1 MNRFLAYLAFVL
13 NILLFMLAKQT
24 FAQPL
29 FFEDNTDFIAKT
41 AMMRYQRMNQPN
53 NSRTG
58 LNIDIVYTRFEWD
71 VDPSVRYISGNVL
84 HHFKAIENLES
95 ILLELND
102 NMVID
107 SVIFRNRQVECNF
120 VSNHEFVINLEVLVE
135 AGRMD
140 SVRIYYQGEPIQ
152 NSGFGSF
159 EIKEH
164 NGVPAMWTLSEPFG
178 AKDWWPGKNDLTDKI
193 DSIDVYIRCPLPY
206 NGVSH
211 GLLQSV
217 IEEGDKKV
225 THFRHRY
232 PIASYLV
239 AFAVSNYV
247 IFPQQ
252 AILGHDTLPI
262 INYVYPEDSAFIAEV
277 SANTPEMIQLFDTLF
292 APYPFKNELYG
303 HAQFGRNGG
312 GMEHQTVSFMA
323 SWAHDI
329 RAHELAHSWFGN
341 MITLA
346 TWHDIWIN
354 EGFATYANG
363 LSFENMGDGYWWP
376 IWKNVTLNAI
386 LSAPDGSVYVADTT
400 SISRIFDS
408 RLSYHKGAY
417 VLHMLRWLMGD
428 QAFFSA
434 LRNYL
439 NDPELKYRFA
449 TFEDVKTHFEK
460 ISETNLD
467 SFFDQWYYGE
477 GYPVYGI
484 DILKIVQTDEL
495 LITINQEQTHSSV
508 AFFDIPVEIKLY
520 GGEQEKSFLCR
531 PTFSG
536 EQFRFPAPNFHI
548 DSAKFDPDKWV
559 IAKLSYISLKVDEPQ
574 LDKLTIFPIPAID
587 KVVLFIPDKRLEHIC
602 VFDVTGHEV
611 FSANIDIF
619 NQEYEIVTEN
629 FLPGVYFCK
638 VKTDKEVFY
647 ARFIISK

>member
-1 MNRFLAYLAFVL
+1 
-13 NILLFMLAKQT
+13 
-24 FAQPL
+24 
-29 FFEDNTDFIAKT
+29 
-41 AMMRYQRMNQPN
+41 
-53 NSRTG
+53 
-58 LNIDIVYTRFEWD
+58 
-71 VDPSVRYISGNVL
+71 
-84 HHFKAIENLES
+84 
-95 ILLELND
+95 
-102 NMVID
+102 
-107 SVIFRNRQVECNF
+107 
-120 VSNHEFVINLEVLVE
+120 
-135 AGRMD
+135 MD